1 MASIL
6 IVDDDTGIRT
16 HLAAGVREL
25 GHEVEVTADAT
36 EALAVMDRSA
46 FDVVLSDIRMAG
58 MDGLALLRELRRR
71 HPEAGVVLM
80 TAYATIPDAVAD
92 DDTVRVVVSDS
103 GPGIPRDQR
112 ERIFERFVQGR
123 EGPGGAAGLGLAIVR
138 DIVETHG
145 GRVHLESEVGWGS
158 RFTIDLPRG

>member
-1 MASIL
+1 MANIL

-25 GHEVEVTADAT
+25 GHEVEVTADAI
-36 EALAVMDRSA
+36 EALAVMDRGA

-80 TAYATIPDAVAD
+80 TAYATIPDAVEAI
-92 DDTVRVVVSDS
+92 RS
-103 GPGIPRDQR
+103 GAYDYLVKPFSVEQVALVLGRLLEVQQFRR
-112 ERIFERFVQGR
+112 ENGELGQG
-123 EGPGGAAGLGLAIVR
+123 
-138 DIVETHG
+138 T
-145 GRVHLESEVGWGS
+145 
-158 RFTIDLPRG
+158 